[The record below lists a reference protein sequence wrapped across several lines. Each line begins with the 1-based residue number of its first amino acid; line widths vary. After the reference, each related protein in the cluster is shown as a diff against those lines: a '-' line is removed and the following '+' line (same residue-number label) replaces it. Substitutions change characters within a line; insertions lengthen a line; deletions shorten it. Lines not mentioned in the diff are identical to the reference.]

1 MLSEV
6 FGAHSIMANVA
17 VKNPCKG
24 NKMENQSNV
33 TLPQAQKKQIGLF
46 GAIAIGIGG
55 MVGGGIFAVLGL
67 AATLAGGATPMA
79 FVLAGC
85 VALVTAYSYAK
96 LSVAYPSNGGTIIF
110 IDRAFGIDWC
120 TGTTNLL
127 LWLGY
132 IVTLALYTVAFGN
145 YASTFLPHRLQNPF
159 MSHVLISTGIVVP
172 TVLNLFSA
180 AIVSKTEIYVVGLKL
195 SILVLIIVVGVH
207 AVEPQR
213 IAPSTWPS
221 WLSIT
226 GAGML
231 IFVAYE
237 GFELIANTSASIQD
251 YQRTLPQAYYIS
263 VVSVIV
269 LYILIAVIVVGSL
282 SPDRIAA
289 VQDFALAEAARPT
302 LGQFG
307 FTLVGITAVLATFSA
322 INSTL
327 YGSARLSYSIATEGE
342 LPKDFECKVWNQPIG
357 LVITSG
363 GALALANLV
372 DLSSI
377 SMMASAIFLIIF
389 ALVNLA
395 NAVQSKKTQA
405 NRIIALIGVL
415 LCVGA
420 VVSLMIHTVKTS
432 PSQLWILAGF
442 IGLAGIFEGAYL
454 VLRKKKGL
462 TNRIGNA

>member
-1 MLSEV
+1 M
-6 FGAHSIMANVA
+6 
-17 VKNPCKG
+17 
-24 NKMENQSNV
+24 Q
-33 TLPQAQKKQIGLF
+33 TPQTPQRQIGLL
-46 GAIAIGIGG
+46 GAVALGIGG

-110 IDRAFGIDWC
+110 IDKAFGINWC

-145 YASTFLPHRLQNPF
+145 YATTFLPRSLQSSF

-180 AIVSKTEIYVVGLKL
+180 AIVSKIEIYVVGLKL
-195 SILVLIIVVGVH
+195 AILVLIVAVGMH

-213 IAPSTWPS
+213 IAPANWPS
-221 WLSIT
+221 WLSIA

-251 YQRTLPQAYYIS
+251 YQRTLPRAYYIS
-263 VVSVIV
+263 VVSVIL

-282 SPDRIAA
+282 SPERIAA
-289 VQDFALAEAARPT
+289 VQDFALAEAAKPT
-302 LGQFG
+302 LGQIG

-327 YGSARLSYSIATEGE
+327 YGSARLSYCIAVEGE
-342 LPKDFECKVWNQPIG
+342 LPKDFECKVWNQPVG
-357 LVITSG
+357 LLITA
-363 GALALANLV
+363 GAALVLANLV

-377 SMMASAIFLIIF
+377 SMMASMIFLIIF

-395 NAVQSKKTQA
+395 NAVRSKKA
-405 NRIIALIGVL
+405 KSNKAIALTGVL
-415 LCVGA
+415 LCVLA
-420 VVSLMIHTVKTS
+420 IVVLMIHTVKTN

-442 IGLAGIFEGAYL
+442 IGIAGIFEGGYL
-454 VLRKKKGL
+454 ILRKGKGR
-462 TNRIGNA
+462 TGRIGNA

>member
-1 MLSEV
+1 MGKEES
-6 FGAHSIMANVA
+6 M
-17 VKNPCKG
+17 
-24 NKMENQSNV
+24 Q
-33 TLPQAQKKQIGLF
+33 TPQTPQKQIGLF
-46 GAIAIGIGG
+46 GAVALGIGG

-145 YASTFLPHRLQNPF
+145 YAATFLPHSLQGSF
-159 MSHVLISTGIVVP
+159 MSHILISTGIVAP

-180 AIVSKTEIYVVGLKL
+180 AIVSKIEIYVVGLKL
-195 SILVLIIVVGVH
+195 VILVLIVAVGMH

-213 IAPSTWPS
+213 LSPQNWPS
-221 WLSIT
+221 WLSIA

-237 GFELIANTSASIQD
+237 GFELIASTSASIQD
-251 YQRTLPQAYYIS
+251 YQRTLPRAYYIS
-263 VVSVIV
+263 VVSVIL

-282 SPDRIAA
+282 SPERIAA
-289 VQDFALAEAARPT
+289 VQDFALAEAAKPT
-302 LGQFG
+302 FGQIG

-327 YGSARLSYSIATEGE
+327 YGSARLSYCIAVEGE
-342 LPKDFECKVWNQPIG
+342 LPKDFERKVWNQPVG
-357 LVITSG
+357 LLITA
-363 GALALANLV
+363 GAALMLANLV

-377 SMMASAIFLIIF
+377 SMMASVIFLVIF

-395 NAVQSKKTQA
+395 NVVQSKKA
-405 NRIIALIGVL
+405 KSNKAIALTGVL
-415 LCVGA
+415 LCVLA
-420 VVSLMIHTVKTS
+420 IVVLMIHTVKTN

-442 IGLAGIFEGAYL
+442 IGIAGIFEGGYL
-454 VLRKKKGL
+454 MLRKGKGR
-462 TNRIGNA
+462 TGRIGNA